1 MQTLWFLSLC
11 CEAIPTEI
19 HSHPVL
25 SSDVSKA
32 IVAAAQNASAQV
44 SVRHMLICSVCQS
57 GVLDFDHADA
67 RCPVCRRSRLLQLRT
82 IFTALSKPGA
92 EACGDDAAAA
102 LQRHKDRFPRLPKL
116 LLPALLT
123 FHAGRAR
130 EKATSWQKDVSDA
143 HDKWTVELTKRYVST
158 VLS

>member
-1 MQTLWFLSLC
+1 MPARRCRPF
-11 CEAIPTEI
+11 
-19 HSHPVL
+19 V
-25 SSDVSKA
+25 
-32 IVAAAQNASAQV
+32 
-44 SVRHMLICSVCQS
+44 CSVCQS
-57 GVLDFDHADA
+57 SVLDFDHADA
-67 RCPVCRRSRLLQLRT
+67 RSAARRFSRLLQLRT

-102 LQRHKDRFPRLPKL
+102 LQRHKDRFSRLLKQ
-116 LLPALLT
+116 LLPVLLT
-123 FHAGRAR
+123 FDAGRAR

>member
-1 MQTLWFLSLC
+1 MYPKPSWPPHKMPARRCQPF
-11 CEAIPTEI
+11 
-19 HSHPVL
+19 V
-25 SSDVSKA
+25 
-32 IVAAAQNASAQV
+32 
-44 SVRHMLICSVCQS
+44 CSVCQS

-67 RCPVCRRSRLLQLRT
+67 RSAVGRFSRLLQLRT

-102 LQRHKDRFPRLPKL
+102 LQRHKDRFSRLLKQ

-123 FHAGRAR
+123 FDAGRAR

-143 HDKWTVELTKRYVST
+143 HDKWTVELTRRCVST
-158 VLS
+158 VLSCWHRCVMLLQGQYSIRSKF